1 MKTSRTRTR
10 RGAAVA
16 VLVLLLAAVQ
26 MVVVSGVEGSADDAE
41 QAVLRLLS
49 TRTQYAAD
57 GAGLIVA
64 RQVRAGQHVPSVGTV
79 LTIGSAT
86 AKVVAAPAPGTAGD
100 VVVDVR
106 SDRATRRVRISLT
119 D

>member
-1 MKTSRTRTR
+1 MIINRTQTR

-26 MVVVSGVEGSADDAE
+26 MVVISGVEGSAGDAD

-49 TRTQYAAD
+49 TRTQFAAD

-64 RQVRAGQHVPSVGTV
+64 RQVRAGQYVPAVGTV
-79 LTIGSAT
+79 VVIGSAT
-86 AKVVAAPAPGTAGD
+86 AAVVAAPAPGTGGD

>member
-1 MKTSRTRTR
+1 MNMTRNR

-16 VLVLLLAAVQ
+16 VLVLMLAVIQ
-26 MVVVSGVEGSADDAE
+26 MVVVSGVDGSADDAG

-49 TRTQYAAD
+49 TRAQYAAD
-57 GAGLIVA
+57 GAGMIVT
-64 RQVRAGQHVPSVGTV
+64 RQVKEGQHVPPVGTI

-86 AKVVAAPAPGTAGD
+86 ATVVEAPTAGSAGE

-106 SDRATRRVRISLT
+106 CDRATRRIRISLT
-119 D
+119 N